1 MKKNMILALFT
12 VLYMVTLQSCQEEKT
27 DDTARV
33 QLRLVDASG
42 DYEEV
47 NVEIIDIQ
55 YKSSENESWISF
67 TPEKGYPIKVDLTE
81 LIAGNDLLLSDE
93 IIPAGMINQIRL
105 VLGENNTLL
114 LKNAAEPIV
123 LDTPSAQQSGLKL
136 KLDTELE
143 AGFSYTFILDWDVHK
158 SIIKA
163 GNSDK
168 YILKPVIRVN
178 TSVNSGSIKG
188 IVTGESMAAEN
199 SEPQPLGDVK
209 VAVYTSENEYITQ
222 TTTDEK
228 GAFLIQGLQPGKYM
242 IMIDEL
248 KYQPFTSELIEV
260 EAGMVKDAGS
270 ILLKIPVN

>member
-188 IVTGESMAAEN
+188 IVTGESMAVEN

>member
-12 VLYMVTLQSCQEEKT
+12 VLCMVTLQSCQEEKT

-105 VLGENNTLL
+105 VLGENNMLL

>member
-12 VLYMVTLQSCQEEKT
+12 VLCMVTLQSCQEEKT

-105 VLGENNTLL
+105 VLGENNMLL

-188 IVTGESMAAEN
+188 IVTGESMAVEN

>member
-12 VLYMVTLQSCQEEKT
+12 VLNMVTLQSCQEEKT

-47 NVEIIDIQ
+47 NVEIIDMQ
-55 YKSSENESWISF
+55 YKSSENESWTSF
-67 TPEKGYPIKVDLTE
+67 TPEQGYPIKVDLTE

-105 VLGENNTLL
+105 VLSENNTLL
-114 LKNAAEPIV
+114 LKNAVEPLV

-158 SIIKA
+158 SIVKA
-163 GNSDK
+163 GNSGK

-178 TSVNSGSIKG
+178 TLVNSGSIKG
-188 IVTGESMAAEN
+188 IVTGASMGTEN
-199 SEPQPLGDVK
+199 TEPQPLGDVE

-228 GAFLIQGLQPGKYM
+228 GIFLIQGLQPGEYM

-248 KYQPFTSELIEV
+248 IYQPYTSELIEV
-260 EAGMVKDAGS
+260 EAGMVEDAGT
-270 ILLKIPVN
+270 ILLKIPVT

>member
-27 DDTARV
+27 EDTARV

-55 YKSSENESWISF
+55 YKSSENEGWTSF
-67 TPEKGYPIKVDLTE
+67 TPENGYPIQVDLTT

-105 VLGENNTLL
+105 VLSENNTLL
-114 LKNAAEPIV
+114 LKNATEPIV

-136 KLDTELE
+136 KLDAELE

-158 SIIKA
+158 SIVNA
-163 GNSDK
+163 GNSGK

-178 TSVNSGSIKG
+178 TMVNSGSIKG
-188 IVTGESMAAEN
+188 VVTGESMGTEN
-199 SEPQPLGDVK
+199 NEPQPLGDVK
-209 VAVYTSENEYITQ
+209 VAIYTSENDYITQ
-222 TTTDEK
+222 TTTDVQ
-228 GAFLIQGLQPGKYM
+228 GAFLIQGLQPGEYM

-248 KYQPFTSELIEV
+248 KYQPYTSELIKV
-260 EAGMVKDAGS
+260 EAGIVKDAGS

>member
-12 VLYMVTLQSCQEEKT
+12 VLCMVTLQSCQEEKT

-55 YKSSENESWISF
+55 YKS
-67 TPEKGYPIKVDLTE
+67 
-81 LIAGNDLLLSDE
+81 
-93 IIPAGMINQIRL
+93 
-105 VLGENNTLL
+105 
-114 LKNAAEPIV
+114 
-123 LDTPSAQQSGLKL
+123 
-136 KLDTELE
+136 
-143 AGFSYTFILDWDVHK
+143 
-158 SIIKA
+158 
-163 GNSDK
+163 
-168 YILKPVIRVN
+168 
-178 TSVNSGSIKG
+178 
-188 IVTGESMAAEN
+188 
-199 SEPQPLGDVK
+199 
-209 VAVYTSENEYITQ
+209 SENEYITQ

>member
-12 VLYMVTLQSCQEEKT
+12 IFMVTLQSCQEEKNE
-27 DDTARV
+27 DTARV

-42 DYEEV
+42 DYDEV

-55 YKSSENESWISF
+55 YMSTENQGWTSF
-67 TPEKGYPIKVDLTE
+67 TPAQEYPIKVDLTE

-105 VLGENNTLL
+105 VLSENNTLL
-114 LKNAAEPIV
+114 LKNTAEPIV

-136 KLDTELE
+136 KLDAELE

-158 SIIKA
+158 SIVKA
-163 GNSDK
+163 GNSGK
-168 YILKPVIRVN
+168 FILKPTIRVN
-178 TSVNSGSIKG
+178 TLVNSGSIKG
-188 IVTGESMAAEN
+188 VVTGESMSSETA
-199 SEPQPLGDVK
+199 EPQPLGDVK
-209 VAVYTSENEYITQ
+209 VAVYTSENEYITE
-222 TTTDEK
+222 TATDEK
-228 GAFLIQGLQPGKYM
+228 GAFLIQGLQPAKYM

-248 KYQPFTSELIEV
+248 KYQPYTSELIEV
-260 EAGMVKDAGS
+260 EAGLVKDAGS

>member
-12 VLYMVTLQSCQEEKT
+12 VLYMVTIQSCNEEKT

-55 YKSSENESWISF
+55 YMNSENQDWMSF
-67 TPEKGYPIKVDLTE
+67 TPEQGYPIKADLTE

-93 IIPAGMINQIRL
+93 IVPAGMMSQIRL
-105 VLGENNTLL
+105 VLSENNTLL
-114 LKNAAEPIV
+114 LKNTTEPIV

-158 SIIKA
+158 SIVKA
-163 GNSDK
+163 GNSGK

-188 IVTGESMAAEN
+188 IVTGESMSAETL
-199 SEPQPLGDVK
+199 EPEPLGDVK
-209 VAVYTSENEYITQ
+209 VAVYTYENDYITE
-222 TTTDEK
+222 TATDDK
-228 GAFLIQGLQPGKYM
+228 GTFLIQGLQPGKYI

-248 KYQPFTSELIEV
+248 KYQPYSSELIEV
-260 EAGMVKDAGS
+260 KVGTVKDVGS

>member
-1 MKKNMILALFT
+1 MKKNIILALFT

-27 DDTARV
+27 EDTARV

-55 YKSSENESWISF
+55 YKSAENEGWTSF
-67 TPEKGYPIKVDLTE
+67 TPEQGYPIKVDLTE

-105 VLGENNTLL
+105 VLSENNTLL
-114 LKNAAEPIV
+114 LKNTTEPLV

-158 SIIKA
+158 SIVKA
-163 GNSDK
+163 GNSGK

-178 TSVNSGSIKG
+178 TLVNSGSIKG
-188 IVTGESMAAEN
+188 IVTGEFMGTEN
-199 SEPQPLGDVK
+199 TEPQPLGDVE

-228 GAFLIQGLQPGKYM
+228 GMFLIQGLQPGEYM

-248 KYQPFTSELIEV
+248 IYQPYTSQLIKV
-260 EAGMVKDAGS
+260 EAGMVEDAGT